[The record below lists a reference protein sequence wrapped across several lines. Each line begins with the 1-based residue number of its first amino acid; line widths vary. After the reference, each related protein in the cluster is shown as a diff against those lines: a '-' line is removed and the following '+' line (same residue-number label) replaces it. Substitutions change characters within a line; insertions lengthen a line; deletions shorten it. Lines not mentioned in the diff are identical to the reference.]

1 MAGGEG
7 TRLRPITEGLPKPM
21 VPLMGKPVLEHILLL
36 LRESGVKQVCI
47 TLRFAPEKIREYFG
61 DGGTAGGV
69 AACRDFLGQEDFFV
83 LSGDCICDFD
93 LSAAAA
99 YHREKQSEATV
110 LLCSRPD
117 PTAFGLAC
125 TDRDGRIG
133 CFAEKPS
140 WEAVFTDL
148 VNAGVYVLSPKVL
161 ENIPLGE
168 AWDFGK
174 DLFPALLRQGRPV
187 FGYEAKGY
195 WCDIGTPEAYLSCC
209 RDILSGKL
217 RTFPMPADGIFCCGS
232 IPEGV
237 KIIPP
242 VCICEGAEIFPGA
255 SVGPY
260 AVIGPKSRLA
270 SGSHGENAVLEGCRL
285 EENAS
290 VRGAVLC
297 SGVLLGKNAAAGE
310 GAVIGS
316 DCVLGEGVSVLPG
329 TRIWPGQKIP
339 AGEQISGCLREKREE
354 PAAFTAPGVLQGI
367 FGKNLTPELCMRMGA
382 AAAAG
387 GRAGIAWQGG
397 EAARILGE
405 AFSCGVCAGGG
416 TVVHPDCG
424 FESQAAFA
432 AMRYQLPVS
441 AFFRQSGK
449 ETAAM
454 FFGEDGQ
461 TVGRDAERLMERAM
475 EDGAPF
481 VSAAM
486 AGSVTELFG
495 VGEAYIREAA
505 RPGACEGFSV
515 TAAGGGAEN
524 RALQTALSASG
535 AKLVNSSGV
544 AALSVLPGGF
554 GLSAKL
560 PDGRQIGPERLL
572 MAAALTELKW
582 GSGCIAVPYS
592 APGGLEDLAEA
603 CGGRVLRLGRDGA
616 AAEEMSLR
624 QLFLR
629 DGIFAAVQ
637 ICACL
642 TARGMRLSELV
653 DETPQY
659 GACRR
664 VIPVGGD
671 RAAVMRVLTE
681 NFSEDS
687 SELVRGLR
695 IFTGKGRVTVSPM
708 RQKSAISVMAE
719 SKNAEAARELCGDL
733 DRLIRKT
740 AAEIK
745 EQLE

>member
-1 MAGGEG
+1 
-7 TRLRPITEGLPKPM
+7 M

-47 TLRFAPEKIREYFG
+47 TLRYAPEKIREYFG
-61 DGGTAGGV
+61 DGRKLGMEICYSVEEKPLGTAGGV
-69 AACRDFLGQEDFFV
+69 ALCRDFLGQEDFFV
-83 LSGDCICDFD
+83 ISGDCVCDFD
-93 LSAAAA
+93 LAAAAA
-99 YHREKQSEATV
+99 YHREKQSEATI

-125 TDRDGRIG
+125 TNRDGRIG
-133 CFAEKPS
+133 CFAEKPA

-148 VNAGVYVLSPKVL
+148 VNAGIYVLSPKVL
-161 ENIPLGE
+161 QEVPRGE
-168 AWDFGK
+168 TWDFGK
-174 DLFPALLRQGRPV
+174 DLFPGLLRQGRPV

-195 WCDIGTPEAYLSCC
+195 WCDIGTPEAYLGCC

-217 RTFPMPADGIFCCGS
+217 RTFPMPADGIFCCGR

-237 KIIPP
+237 KITPP
-242 VCICEGAEIFPGA
+242 VCICAGAELLPGA

-260 AVIGPKSRLA
+260 AVIGPKSSLA
-270 SGSHGENAVLEGCRL
+270 AGTHGENAVLEGCRL

-297 SGVLLGKNAAAGE
+297 GGVLAERNAAVGE
-310 GAVIGS
+310 GAVVGR
-316 DCVLGEGVSVLPG
+316 DCVLGEGASVLPG
-329 TRIWPGQKIP
+329 ARIWPGQRIDP
-339 AGEQISGCLREKREE
+339 GEQVSGCLRAEKREDT
-354 PAAFTAPGVLQGI
+354 PAFAAPGVLQGI
-367 FGKNLTPELCMRMGA
+367 FGKTLTPELCVRMGA
-382 AAAAG
+382 AAADIG
-387 GRAGIAWQGG
+387 GRVGISWQGG
-397 EAARILGE
+397 EAARILAE

-416 TVVHPDCG
+416 TAVHPDCS
-424 FESQAAFA
+424 FEAQAAFA

-449 ETAAM
+449 ETSVM

-461 TVGRDAERLMERAM
+461 RIGREAERRMEQAA
-475 EDGAPF
+475 EDGTPF

-505 RPGACEGFSV
+505 RPGVCEGFSV
-515 TAAGGGAEN
+515 AAAGGGPEN

-535 AKLVNSSGV
+535 AKLINSAGA

-582 GSGCIAVPYS
+582 GSGSIAVPYN
-592 APGGLEDLAEA
+592 APGGLEELAEA

-616 AAEEMSLR
+616 PAEEMSLR
-624 QLFLR
+624 QPFLR

-653 DETPQY
+653 EETPEY

-664 VIPVGGD
+664 VIPVEGD

-681 NFSEDS
+681 SFSEDS
-687 SELVRGLR
+687 SELVKGLR

-708 RQKSAISVMAE
+708 RQRSAISVMAE
-719 SKNAEAARELCGDL
+719 SRDAEAARELCGDL